1 MADSENAR
9 VDPRFDPLYQ
19 RGYAPSVDATRQVS
33 GRRATA
39 PGPIYPAPPPELDA
53 GGPPRSASAV
63 ENSMDPVGGSP
74 EDAAGRAPLVSGLNP
89 YVRALA
95 IMSVAFVVLGA
106 GAAVWANSASWAPS
120 STNGRTAIQMQI
132 IQSLVLQFSTPVVT
146 VGFAIGVGLV
156 FLKLFIARAARPNH
170 AVPASRSGR
179 P

>member
-1 MADSENAR
+1 MDAVDSSLE
-9 VDPRFDPLYQ
+9 
-19 RGYAPSVDATRQVS
+19 DAT
-33 GRRATA
+33 
-39 PGPIYPAPPPELDA
+39 
-53 GGPPRSASAV
+53 
-63 ENSMDPVGGSP
+63 
-74 EDAAGRAPLVSGLNP
+74 GRAPLASSLNP

-132 IQSLVLQFSTPVVT
+132 IQNLVLQFSTPVVT

>member
-19 RGYAPSVDATRQVS
+19 RGYAPSVDAARQVS
-33 GRRATA
+33 GRRAIA
-39 PGPIYPAPPPELDA
+39 PGPIYSAPPPELRA
-53 GGPPRSASAV
+53 GGQSRSASTV
-63 ENSMDPVGGSP
+63 ENSMDPVDSSS
-74 EDAAGRAPLVSGLNP
+74 EDATAGAPLVSGRNP

-106 GAAVWANSASWAPS
+106 GAAVWANAASWAPS
-120 STNGRTAIQMQI
+120 STTGRAAIQMQI

-156 FLKLFIARAARPNH
+156 FLKLVTSRAARPIH
-170 AVPASRSGR
+170 AVQASPLER